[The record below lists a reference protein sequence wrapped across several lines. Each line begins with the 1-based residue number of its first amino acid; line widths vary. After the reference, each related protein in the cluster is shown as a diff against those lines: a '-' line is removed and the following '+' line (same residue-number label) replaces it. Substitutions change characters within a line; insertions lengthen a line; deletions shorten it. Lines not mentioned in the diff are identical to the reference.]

1 MSYNN
6 SFLGRESV
14 WYAIEQYDEN
24 IDQTLAR
31 AVANGL
37 SVMMHT

>member
-14 WYAIEQYDEN
+14 WYAIEQYGE
-24 IDQTLAR
+24 IQTKTLAC